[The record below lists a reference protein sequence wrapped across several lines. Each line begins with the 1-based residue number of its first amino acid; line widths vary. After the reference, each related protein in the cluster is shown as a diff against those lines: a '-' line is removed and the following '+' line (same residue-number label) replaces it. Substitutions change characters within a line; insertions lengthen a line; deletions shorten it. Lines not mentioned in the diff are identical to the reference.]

1 MKISFPFLFLA
12 FIFNSCSDSPNLNKE
27 QVLEMLREG
36 DPNLEVMVPLSISQP
51 LVNCG
56 EYLPPCQ
63 VGYKVKI
70 KNMEVTGLFYE
81 DQKRAY
87 KSAKSMRG
95 YHLRNWAFD
104 QVAGEPILER
114 FFENEM
120 GAKKV
125 E

>member
-1 MKISFPFLFLA
+1 ML
-12 FIFNSCSDSPNLNKE
+12 KE
-27 QVLEMLREG
+27 AEPDLV
-36 DPNLEVMVPLSISQP
+36 VMVPESITQP
-51 LVNCG
+51 LVYCN
-56 EYLPPCQ
+56 EYLPPCK

-70 KNMEVTGLFYE
+70 KGMEVTGLYYE
-81 DQKRAY
+81 SQKKAY

-114 FFENEM
+114 LFEERLN
-120 GAKKV
+120 ARKV